1 MGRQEGAWP
10 AGLKDA
16 TTCEGHACSSRKHG
30 MPTHV
35 SHALGC
41 WRRVVSKA
49 AAALLFSL
57 DGRQALY
64 L

>member
-1 MGRQEGAWP
+1 MTRGSLA

-16 TTCEGHACSSRKHG
+16 TTCEGHACSPRKHG
-30 MPTHV
+30 MPTHA
-35 SHALGC
+35 SHALGR

-57 DGRQALY
+57 DGR
-64 L
+64 